1 MSDDPTKKLPLTTDE
16 MLGKILVRLETLE
29 TSVDQRLRQ
38 TTPLS
43 TQLADL
49 FERME
54 TGFREAGESQS
65 RLEREFREFGE
76 RFGTEMRKFGQSQ
89 NRFETEMRE
98 FGQRQERTEKELR
111 EINRTLRRMNVD
123 LATALRDQDELGDRI
138 TAIETHMSQ
147 P

>member
-16 MLGKILVRLETLE
+16 MLGKILARLESLE

-54 TGFREAGESQS
+54 TGFREAGERHS

-76 RFGTEMRKFGQSQ
+76 RF
-89 NRFETEMRE
+89 ETEMRE
-98 FGQRQERTEKELR
+98 FGQRQDRTEKELR

-138 TAIETHMSQ
+138 TAIETQMSQ

>member
-16 MLGKILVRLETLE
+16 MLGKILARLESLE
-29 TSVDQRLRQ
+29 TSVDHGLRQ

-54 TGFREAGESQS
+54 TGFREAGERHS

-76 RFGTEMRKFGQSQ
+76 RQD
-89 NRFETEMRE
+89 
-98 FGQRQERTEKELR
+98 RTEKELR

-138 TAIETHMSQ
+138 TAIETQMSQ

>member
-16 MLGKILVRLETLE
+16 MLGKILARLESLE

-54 TGFREAGESQS
+54 TGFREAGERHS
-65 RLEREFREFGE
+65 RLEREFREFG
-76 RFGTEMRKFGQSQ
+76 
-89 NRFETEMRE
+89 
-98 FGQRQERTEKELR
+98 QRQDRTEKELR

-138 TAIETHMSQ
+138 TAIETQMSQ

>member
-1 MSDDPTKKLPLTTDE
+1 MGDDPTKKLPLTTDE
-16 MLGKILVRLETLE
+16 MLGKILARLESLE

-54 TGFREAGESQS
+54 TGFREAGERHS

-76 RFGTEMRKFGQSQ
+76 RQD
-89 NRFETEMRE
+89 
-98 FGQRQERTEKELR
+98 RTEKELR

-138 TAIETHMSQ
+138 TAIETQRSQ

>member
-16 MLGKILVRLETLE
+16 MLGKILARLESLE
-29 TSVDQRLRQ
+29 TSVDHGLRQ

-54 TGFREAGESQS
+54 TGFREAGERHS
-65 RLEREFREFGE
+65 RLEREFRELGE
-76 RFGTEMRKFGQSQ
+76 RL
-89 NRFETEMRE
+89 ETEMRE
-98 FGQRQERTEKELR
+98 FGQRQDRTEKELR

-138 TAIETHMSQ
+138 TAIETQMSQ

>member
-16 MLGKILVRLETLE
+16 MLGKILARLESLE

-54 TGFREAGESQS
+54 TGFREAGERHS

-76 RFGTEMRKFGQSQ
+76 RQD
-89 NRFETEMRE
+89 
-98 FGQRQERTEKELR
+98 RTEKELR

-138 TAIETHMSQ
+138 TAIETQMSQ